1 MTRRG
6 RQLHLAGAE
15 RNLADAHASLHA
27 SMARLRARLDRHG
40 PFALLGAGAATG
52 AVAGLLPLGGVA
64 RMMRGLTSI
73 GLLLLR
79 VPANAWIGVLRMH
92 DRSNPQDPAP

>member
-1 MTRRG
+1 MTRRA
-6 RQLHLAGAE
+6 RQLHLAVAE

-27 SMARLRARLDRHG
+27 ATARLRARLDRHG

-52 AVAGLLPLGGVA
+52 AVAGLLPLGGVV
-64 RMMRGLTSI
+64 RIVRGLTSI

-79 VPANAWIGVLRMH
+79 VPFNAWIGALRMR
-92 DRSNPQDPAP
+92 DQTNPQDHAP